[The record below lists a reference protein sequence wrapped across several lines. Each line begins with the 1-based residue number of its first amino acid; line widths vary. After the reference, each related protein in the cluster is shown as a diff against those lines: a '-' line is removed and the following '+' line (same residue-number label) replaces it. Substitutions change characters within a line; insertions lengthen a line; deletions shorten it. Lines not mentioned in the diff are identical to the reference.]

1 MKRTIK
7 HIICGAALL
16 AGALSGV
23 SCSEW
28 TENEKIA
35 VKDPVFGES
44 NPELYARYVAELRAW
59 KQSEHQRTI
68 VWFDN
73 SNKQPASRGG
83 FFSDVP
89 DSVDIVA
96 LKASGRLTASEL
108 EQVASLHEK
117 GTRVIGAFDCTA
129 LLASGEEGDGAGESA
144 EGTSDAAT
152 RLRTALE
159 TRMAEVEADALDGF
173 TLRYEPTD
181 ITFATDEERT
191 VQLALDAVVAEALKG
206 WRQRHPEALL
216 LFEGTPQYFS
226 DVEAAAL
233 CDYLVVRCLDAE
245 SVYDFG
251 MRARRM
257 CGVAGL
263 PTDRFVWLVSAVPPA
278 STDTTGYLLDESG
291 ASVRALGA
299 LAEWMLR
306 PEEFGKAAVGI
317 MDVQYDYYNSTMIYR
332 YTKEAIKTLNPSPKN

>member
-191 VQLALDAVVAEALKG
+191 AQLALDAVVAEALKG

-251 MRARRM
+251 MRARRTPRLDRHD
-257 CGVAGL
+257 GL
-263 PTDRFVWLVSAVPPA
+263 SARRV
-278 STDTTGYLLDESG
+278 GC
-291 ASVRALGA
+291 LGA
-299 LAEWMLR
+299 RAGR
-306 PEEFGKAAVGI
+306 SGRVDAPSRGVRQGRRGHHGRAVRLLQLDDDLSLHEGGHR
-317 MDVQYDYYNSTMIYR
+317 DAQP
-332 YTKEAIKTLNPSPKN
+332 LP

>member
-191 VQLALDAVVAEALKG
+191 AQLALDAVVAEALKG
-206 WRQRHPEALL
+206 WRQRHPESLL

-263 PTDRFVWLVSAVPPA
+263 PTDRFVWLPVPPR
-278 STDTTGYLLDESG
+278 LDRHDGLSARRVG
-291 ASVRALGA
+291 CLGA
-299 LAEWMLR
+299 RAGR
-306 PEEFGKAAVGI
+306 SGRVDAPSRGVRQGRRGHHGRAVRLLQLDDDLSLHEGGHR
-317 MDVQYDYYNSTMIYR
+317 DAQP
-332 YTKEAIKTLNPSPKN
+332 LP

>member
-89 DSVDIVA
+89 DSVDVVA
-96 LKASGRLTASEL
+96 LKAEGRLTKSEL
-108 EQVASLHEK
+108 EQVAALHEK
-117 GTRVIGAFDCTA
+117 GTAVIAAFDCTA
-129 LLASGEEGDGAGESA
+129 VLAAEGEEGV
-144 EGTSDAAT
+144 DAAT
-152 RLRTALE
+152 RLENALA
-159 TRMAEVEADALDGF
+159 TRIAELEADALDGL
-173 TLRYEPTD
+173 TLCYEPTD
-181 ITFATDEERT
+181 PVHATEQEQAA
-191 VQLALDAVVAEALKG
+191 QLALDAVVGSALKEL
-206 WRQRHPEALL
+206 RERHPEYILI
-216 LFEGTPQYFS
+216 FEGTPQYCS
-226 DVEAAAL
+226 DLEAVEL

-332 YTKEAIKTLNPSPKN
+332 YTKEAIETLNPSPKN

>member
-1 MKRTIK
+1 MKGTIRN
-7 HIICGAALL
+7 IFCGAALL
-16 AGALSGV
+16 AGTLSGV
-23 SCSEW
+23 SCSDW

-44 NPELYARYVAELRAW
+44 DPELYARYVAELRAW
-59 KQSEHQRTI
+59 KQSAHQRTI

-96 LKASGRLTASEL
+96 LKADGRLTASEL
-108 EQVASLHEK
+108 EQVAALHEK
-117 GTRVIGAFDCTA
+117 GTRVIGTFDCTA
-129 LLASGEEGDGAGESA
+129 LPAAGEEAEEGES
-144 EGTSDAAT
+144 GDAAT
-152 RLRTALE
+152 RLSEALAA
-159 TRMAEVEADALDGF
+159 RIADLEADALDGL

-181 ITFATDEERT
+181 VTFATDEERT
-191 VQLALDAVVAEALKG
+191 AQLALDAVVAEALKG
-206 WRQRHPEALL
+206 WRARHPEGLL

-226 DVEAAAL
+226 DMEAVAL
-233 CDYLVVRCLDAE
+233 CDFLVIRCLDAT

-251 MRARRM
+251 IRARRM

-278 STDTTGYLLDESG
+278 ATDTTGLLLDASG

-299 LAEWMLR
+299 LAEWMLSE
-306 PEEFGKAAVGI
+306 EEFGKAGLGI
-317 MDVQYDYYNSTMIYR
+317 MDVQYDYYNSAMIYR
-332 YTKEAIKTLNPSPKN
+332 YTKEAIETLNPSPKN